1 MARKNEEK
9 QTFIAL
15 ERLRLD
21 GESVMPGEEVELSE
35 AQARH
40 LFKSKKV
47 ALPGGDAAASA
58 LLQQQAG
65 ELQERLKG
73 DFAAVKAEREA
84 AEKALDDAKA
94 ERTEA
99 EAVLAKATEEREAAA
114 KDLEAAK
121 TERAEAEKA
130 RDETK
135 KLAGQ
140 AEKDSKAAEKAAKK

>member
-1 MARKNEEK
+1 LARKNEEK

-99 EAVLAKATEEREAAA
+99 EKL
-114 KDLEAAK
+114 
-121 TERAEAEKA
+121 

-135 KLAGQ
+135 KLAEQ
-140 AEKDSKAAEKAAKK
+140 AEKDRKAADKAAKK